1 MINIIYDIILIF
13 RVNAV
18 CFQRSKQ
25 LHVSCFLQKED
36 LCFFPSCAAITSGN
50 TVILRE
56 RNKKSSAVVWMEEK
70 IRQAEEFSPANMLW

>member
-1 MINIIYDIILIF
+1 MQFAF
-13 RVNAV
+13 REASSSM
-18 CFQRSKQ
+18 F
-25 LHVSCFLQKED
+25 HVFCRKKI
-36 LCFFPSCAAITSGN
+36 CGFFPSCAAITSGN